1 MSITK
6 FEANT
11 PVRVA
16 LKFGAAGKHVT
27 GKYGEQVLY
36 SFTDGSVGYVP
47 VIVEK
52 KLQELAIKPGQAVEI
67 CKAKSNGKTEW
78 KVSRVTPETKPEAKP
93 VPTRK
98 PQGAAALLDGAP
110 ELDGAYTHDPAIQ
123 TQLEFALKTALH
135 AAKQAEEYSRTIGH
149 PVVFDKDDVRLLA
162 QTLVINAK
170 GRAA

>member
-16 LKFGAAGKHVT
+16 LKFGAAGKHIS
-27 GKYGEQVLY
+27 GQFGEQVLY

-78 KVSRVTPETKPEAKP
+78 KVSRVMPETKTEAE
-93 VPTRK
+93 RK
-98 PQGAAALLDGAP
+98 PQGAARILDGAP
-110 ELDGAYTHDPAIQ
+110 DLDGPYTDDPAFE
-123 TQLEFALKTALH
+123 TRLEFALKTALH

-162 QTLVINAK
+162 QTLVINGR